1 MPRKGLEMC
10 GLLMSLGSIRLS
22 WIPWREKTSTW
33 ELPLN
38 LLQTR
43 DSLQGLQDLIMDT
56 KIDIVI
62 TIWIQEELQSR
73 RLGVIFLRPEDA
85 VRPHVS

>member
-10 GLLMSLGSIRLS
+10 GLLMSWGSIRLS

-43 DSLQGLQDLIMDT
+43 DSLQGLQDLIMGT
-56 KIDIVI
+56 VI

-73 RLGVIFLRPEDA
+73 RLGVIFLRPKDA

>member
-10 GLLMSLGSIRLS
+10 GLLMSWGSIRLS

-43 DSLQGLQDLIMDT
+43 DSLQGLQDLIMGT
-56 KIDIVI
+56 VI

>member
-10 GLLMSLGSIRLS
+10 GLLMSWGSIRLS

-43 DSLQGLQDLIMDT
+43 DCLQGLQDLIMGT
-56 KIDIVI
+56 VI